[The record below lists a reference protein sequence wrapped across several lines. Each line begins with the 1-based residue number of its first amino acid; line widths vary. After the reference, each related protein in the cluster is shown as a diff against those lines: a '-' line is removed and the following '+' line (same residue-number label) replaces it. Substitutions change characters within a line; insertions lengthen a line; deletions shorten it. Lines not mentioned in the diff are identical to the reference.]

1 MSSAHPLPVAS
12 WGSWGVSNRAVWL
25 LLDWISWHLIFFQ
38 VFTVGCFG
46 CCRIC
51 RCYDMVCPICRCL
64 GAPCVPFTANQEV
77 PEVFDVLLDED
88 CFRRMFFC
96 SGCLADWRRTLEGRN
111 VSRRTTERS
120 EQI

>member
-1 MSSAHPLPVAS
+1 MSSTHPLPVAS

-25 LLDWISWHLIFFQ
+25 LLDWISWHLIFFP
-38 VFTVGCFG
+38 
-46 CCRIC
+46 
-51 RCYDMVCPICRCL
+51 DMVCPICHCL
-64 GAPCVPFTANQEV
+64 GAPCVPFAANQEV

>member
-25 LLDWISWHLIFFQ
+25 LLDWISWHLIFFCRSSQ
-38 VFTVGCFG
+38 SGVLVAVGSAVAMIWFAPFVVAWVPLVYHLRQIKKFLKFSMFCLMRTALGG
-46 CCRIC
+46 C
-51 RCYDMVCPICRCL
+51 
-64 GAPCVPFTANQEV
+64 
-77 PEVFDVLLDED
+77 
-88 CFRRMFFC
+88 
-96 SGCLADWRRTLEGRN
+96 GCLADWRRTLEGRN